1 MPDSPVAFDDVEVV
15 SATELAIRCRIA
27 GKVVVVGSAQPLEG
41 TTVRRAG
48 DHGRL
53 VLPRWAVVD
62 LGLLDLAPA
71 PDPPIIL
78 NGVLVT
84 ADTGDIY
91 VCVHEG
97 LRFLLPRTDML
108 PGTNVTKPGDRGRLV
123 LAQSTARKL
132 GLLPGGQPPSGSS

>member
-1 MPDSPVAFDDVEVV
+1 MA
-15 SATELAIRCRIA
+15 LRCRVG
-27 GKVVVVGSAQPLEG
+27 GKVVMVGSAQPLEG
-41 TTVRRAG
+41 TTVHRAG

-53 VLPRWAVVD
+53 VLPRWAVLD
-62 LGLLDLAPA
+62 LGLPDPAPA

-97 LRFLLPRTDML
+97 CRFLLPRADML
-108 PGTNVTKPGDRGRLV
+108 PGTNVTKPGDRGRIV
-123 LAQSTARKL
+123 LAQSTARNL
-132 GLLPGGQPPSGSS
+132 GLLPGGNPPSGSS